1 MLEKAISKNERVG
14 YNEIHDS
21 FAASSYK
28 ILGSQAPLKNKYV
41 RGNHSAFV
49 NEFLS
54 KAIMVRIK
62 LMDIFLKNRSEEN
75 KINYNKQ
82 RNLYVTLL
90 RRSRKEYYK
99 KT

>member
-1 MLEKAISKNERVG
+1 M
-14 YNEIHDS
+14 
-21 FAASSYK
+21 
-28 ILGSQAPLKNKYV
+28 
-41 RGNHSAFV
+41 

-99 KT
+99 RNLSVENVCDNKKNWKVIKPLLCNTIMSSQKIILVEGTKILKNC